1 MGPLA
6 FEMDFKK
13 DKQQLYVMDR
23 KQLQDDRV
31 LHTDPQTFFLPY
43 HRLGEKLCRLREKV
57 VSAFREIDYKR
68 LTPLITKVFGSTD
81 FIGIEDSGINE
92 LFKPP
97 RRGRPPRKD
106 AKKRQRQDFDV
117 EYQATTTSSHR
128 NLRRKGLRKR
138 VPAKAPPL
146 DASSSD
152 TNKVLNIADILLQAT
167 DLRTGQVKVFVEWDD
182 RPLSAASWIRLN
194 SLNNDA
200 AQWWNLLKE
209 VRYPNFP
216 ENMFPKLP
224 ISGSPEHRFPIWTR
238 RRSPSHPLI
247 RQLGPMRRSMR
258 LDFVF

>member
-1 MGPLA
+1 M
-6 FEMDFKK
+6 
-13 DKQQLYVMDR
+13 
-23 KQLQDDRV
+23 
-31 LHTDPQTFFLPY
+31 
-43 HRLGEKLCRLREKV
+43 
-57 VSAFREIDYKR
+57 
-68 LTPLITKVFGSTD
+68 
-81 FIGIEDSGINE
+81 
-92 LFKPP
+92 FKPP
-97 RRGRPPRKD
+97 RRRPPRKD

-117 EYQATTTSSHR
+117 EYQATTTSSQR

-182 RPLSAASWIRLN
+182 RPISAASWIRLN

-224 ISGSPEHRFPIWTR
+224 ISGSPEDHLSGLDQETITE
-238 RRSPSHPLI
+238 SPAYPSAGSDEEI
-247 RQLGPMRRSMR
+247 NAT
-258 LDFVF
+258 